1 MKRSIILATLLIAVL
16 VNSASAVGALFARRP
31 LSNDSMKT
39 LWLTNYNA
47 DVTITDQIAVTHVDQ
62 TFKNESGLQLE
73 GIFVFP
79 LPANAIVTE
88 LALWIN
94 GVRTVASV
102 KDRDTARQIFD
113 SLIRPRKDPALLQYM
128 GNNAFQLRVFP
139 IDPSGIH
146 QERRIEITY
155 AELLPYTLS
164 QVEYRFFLKTTGAS
178 PKPPQRFSL
187 SCALTT
193 QKKILSLNSPTHEGS
208 AGYYVTK
215 KSDFNYEGIFGN
227 ENAYSDKDF
236 RIVYKLESEGY
247 ALNNLTYVPKP
258 GTADAMF
265 FDSTGDDPYYVLWV
279 TTPDTVKVLK
289 KNVVF
294 IADISSSMA
303 GTRIVQLKNALK
315 SMVSL
320 LNEGDRFNIVVFSS
334 AVRAFKDDLV
344 AADASSITAAT
355 EFVDQLTEIGLT
367 NMEDAF
373 KLGLAASWS
382 DTTVNSTVFLTDGK
396 PTWPVSSTPQSVRD
410 TVKAYNKDGIAVYSF
425 GIGEEID
432 ETFLRTLAKENN
444 GAYTGIAV
452 DDSIASI
459 MTAFM
464 RMISYPLIKNCAI
477 NYGGLATSEVLP
489 NPLPNLLATA
499 QLTVLGRYKGSGS
512 YDITFSGKSSES
524 SISLP
529 QQLSFPQ
536 SEKSHPFIPRMWA
549 SAKISELLD
558 QIALY
563 GERAELKD
571 AVKKLGIKYGLVTP
585 YTSLIAIENT
595 GVKPGQVVEDK
606 THRVAG
612 RLTLTQNMPNPV
624 VTTTMLRY
632 AIPQRSTPQRVSIK
646 IYDARG
652 RLVRNLVD
660 EMTMGG
666 NFLVKWDANDGK
678 GKRVTAGLYFA
689 VLEANGA
696 RSMIQMRVL

>member
-1 MKRSIILATLLIAVL
+1 MNRCLVLGVLLVTMLAG
-16 VNSASAVGALFARRP
+16 SASAVGALFARRP

-62 TFKNESGLQLE
+62 TFRNETSQQLE

-113 SLIRPRKDPALLQYM
+113 SLIRPRVDPALLEYM
-128 GNNAFQLRVFP
+128 GNNSFQLRVFP
-139 IDPSGIH
+139 IDPSGVH

-178 PKPPQRFSL
+178 PKPPKRFSL
-187 SCALTT
+187 GYSLTT
-193 QKKILSLNSPTHEGS
+193 QKKILALTSPSHQGS

-215 KSDFNYEGIFGN
+215 KSDYGYEGVFGD
-227 ENAYSDKDF
+227 ENAFSDKDF
-236 RIVYKLESEGY
+236 RLTYKLESEGY

-258 GTADAMF
+258 GMPDAMF

-279 TTPDTVKVLK
+279 TTPDTVKILG

-294 IADISSSMA
+294 IADISSSMS
-303 GTRIVQLKNALK
+303 GTRIAQLKSALK
-315 SMVSL
+315 SMVAL
-320 LNEGDRFNIVVFSS
+320 LNPADLFNIVVFSS
-334 AVRAFKDDLV
+334 SARSFRADLV
-344 AADASSITAAT
+344 TATAA
-355 EFVDQLTEIGLT
+355 EKAAAAAFVDQLTEMGLT

-373 KLGLAASWS
+373 KLGLSSAWS
-382 DTTVNSTVFLTDGK
+382 DTTVNSAVFLTDGK

-410 TVKAYNKDGIAVYSF
+410 TVKAYNKAGIAVYSF
-425 GIGEEID
+425 GIGEEI
-432 ETFLRTLAKENN
+432 EEPFLRAVAKENN
-444 GAYTGIAV
+444 GTYAGISV

-477 NYGGLATSEVLP
+477 SYSGLATSEVLP

-499 QLTVLGRYKGSGS
+499 QLTVLGRYKGTGSWDVSFTGRSGAS
-512 YDITFSGKSSES
+512 PIT
-524 SISLP
+524 LT
-529 QQLSFPQ
+529 QRLAFPQ
-536 SEKSHPFIPRMWA
+536 GEKSHPFIPRMWA
-549 SAKISELLD
+549 SAKINALLD

-563 GERAELKD
+563 GERPELKD
-571 AVKKLGIKYGLVTP
+571 AVKRLGIKYGLVTP
-585 YTSLIAIENT
+585 YTSLIAIET
-595 GVKPGQVVEDK
+595 ATRPGQVVEDK
-606 THRVAG
+606 THKTPG
-612 RLTLTQNMPNPV
+612 RLALTPNLPNPV
-624 VTTTMLRY
+624 VTSTMLRY
-632 AIPQRSTPQRVSIK
+632 AVPVRSIPQRVSIK

-660 EMTMGG
+660 DMTMGG
-666 NFLVKWDANDGK
+666 NFMVKWDANDGK
-678 GKRVTAGLYFA
+678 GKRVTAGLYLA

-696 RSMIQMRVL
+696 RAMIRIRVV

>member
-1 MKRSIILATLLIAVL
+1 MKRSIILAALMIAVFI
-16 VNSASAVGALFARRP
+16 NSASAVGALFARRP
-31 LSNDSMKT
+31 GSNDSLKT

-62 TFKNESGLQLE
+62 TFKNESNQQLE

-94 GVRTVASV
+94 GVRTIASV

-139 IDPSGIH
+139 IDPSGVH

-155 AELLPYTLS
+155 AELLPYMLS
-164 QVEYRFFLKTTGAS
+164 QVEYRFFLKTTDAS

-187 SCALTT
+187 NYALTT
-193 QKKILSLNSPTHEGS
+193 QKKILSLSSPTHDGS
-208 AGYYVTK
+208 GGYYPTK
-215 KSDFNYEGIFGN
+215 HSDYNYTGIFGN

-236 RIVYKLESEGY
+236 KIVYKLESEGY

-265 FDSTGDDPYYVLWV
+265 FDSTGDDPYYVVWI
-279 TTPDTVKVLK
+279 TTPDTVKILK

-334 AVRAFKDDLV
+334 SARAFKDGLV
-344 AADASSITAAT
+344 AANESTKAEAT
-355 EFVDQLTEIGLT
+355 EFVNQLTEIGLT

-373 KLGLAASWS
+373 KLGLAAGWTDSS
-382 DTTVNSTVFLTDGK
+382 VNSAVFLTDGK
-396 PTWPVSSTPQSVRD
+396 PTWPVSSTTLSVRD
-410 TVKAYNKDGIAVYSF
+410 TVKAYNKAGISLYSF

-432 ETFLRTLAKENN
+432 ETFLRALAKENN
-444 GAYTGIAV
+444 GVYTGISV

-459 MTAFM
+459 MTSFM
-464 RMISYPLIKNCAI
+464 KMISYPLIKNCSI
-477 NYGGLATSEVLP
+477 NYGGLATSDVLP

-499 QLTVLGRYKGSGS
+499 QLTVLGRYKGTGTFN
-512 YDITFSGKSSES
+512 ITFSGKSGES
-524 SISLP
+524 SITLP
-529 QQLSFPQ
+529 QELTFPQ
-536 SEKSHPFIPRMWA
+536 SAKNHAFIPRMWA
-549 SAKISELLD
+549 SAKISALLD
-558 QIALY
+558 QIAIY

-595 GVKPGQVVEDK
+595 GVKPGQVIEDK
-606 THRVAG
+606 TQKVAARFALAG
-612 RLTLTQNMPNPV
+612 NMPNPV
-624 VTTTMLRY
+624 ITTTLLKYSIPSY
-632 AIPQRSTPQRVSIK
+632 ATAQRITLK

-652 RLVRNLVD
+652 RLVRSLVD
-660 EMTMGG
+660 EIGMGG
-666 NFLVKWDANDGK
+666 NFMVKWDAKDTK
-678 GKRVTAGLYFA
+678 GSRVTAGLYFA
-689 VLEANGA
+689 VLEAAGA
-696 RSMIQMRVL
+696 RAMIQIRVL

>member
-1 MKRSIILATLLIAVL
+1 MNRRIILAMLLIAVL
-16 VNSASAVGALFARRP
+16 INSVSAVGALFARRP
-31 LSNDSMKT
+31 LSNDSLRT

-62 TFKNESGLQLE
+62 TFKNESNQQLE

-94 GVRTVASV
+94 GARTVASV

-113 SLIRPRKDPALLQYM
+113 DLIRPRKDPALLQYM

-139 IDPSGIH
+139 IDPAGIH

-155 AELLPYTLS
+155 AELLPYMLS

-187 SCALTT
+187 SYILNT
-193 QKKILSLNSPTHEGS
+193 QKKILSLTSPSHESS
-208 AGYYVTK
+208 AGYFVTK
-215 KSDFNYEGIFGN
+215 KSDCGYEGIFGN

-265 FDSTGDDPYYVLWV
+265 FDSTGDDPYYVLWI
-279 TTPDTVKVLK
+279 TTPDTVSVLK

-303 GTRIVQLKNALK
+303 GQRIMQLKNALK
-315 SMVSL
+315 SMVNL

-334 AVRAFKDDLV
+334 SVRAFKDDLV
-344 AADASSITAAT
+344 AADASSKSAAM

-373 KLGLAASWS
+373 KLGLAAAWS
-382 DTTVNSTVFLTDGK
+382 DSAVNSAVFLTDGK

-410 TVKAYNKDGIAVYSF
+410 TVKAYNKAPVAVYSF

-432 ETFLRTLAKENN
+432 ETFLRTLAKENS

-459 MTAFM
+459 MTSFM
-464 RMISYPLIKNCAI
+464 KMISYPLIKNCALSY
-477 NYGGLATSEVLP
+477 NGLTTAEVLP

-499 QLTVLGRYKGSGS
+499 QLTVLGRFKGTGS
-512 YDITFSGKSSES
+512 YDVTFSGKSGTSP
-524 SISLP
+524 ISLT
-529 QQLSFPQ
+529 QRLSFPQ
-536 SEKSHPFIPRMWA
+536 SEKSHAFIPRMWA
-549 SAKISELLD
+549 SAKINALLE

-563 GERAELKD
+563 GERDELKD

-595 GVKPGQVVEDK
+595 GLKPGQVIEDK
-606 THRVAG
+606 TQRTHG
-612 RLTLTQNMPNPV
+612 RLTLAQNMPNPV

-632 AIPQRSTPQRVSIK
+632 AIPQHSTPQRISIR

-652 RLVRNLVD
+652 RLVRVLVD
-660 EMTMGG
+660 EMNMGG
-666 NFLVKWDANDGK
+666 NFIVKWDANDGK

>member
-1 MKRSIILATLLIAVL
+1 MKRTIVLATLLIAVL
-16 VNSASAVGALFARRP
+16 VNSVSAVGALFARRP

-62 TFKNESGLQLE
+62 TFKNESGMQLE

-113 SLIRPRKDPALLQYM
+113 NLIRPRTDPALLEYI

-187 SCALTT
+187 SYAFTT
-193 QKKILSLNSPTHEGS
+193 QKKILSLTSPTHEGS

-215 KSDFNYEGIFGN
+215 NNDFNYDGIFGN

-236 RIVYKLESEGY
+236 RIVYKLESAGY

-279 TTPDTVKVLK
+279 TTPDTVQVLR

-303 GTRIVQLKNALK
+303 GTRIVQLKKALK

-320 LNEGDRFNIVVFSS
+320 LNEGDRFNIIAFSS
-334 AVRAFKDDLV
+334 SARAFKDNLV
-344 AADASSITAAT
+344 DADAATKTAAA

-373 KLGLAASWS
+373 KLGLAAAWS

-396 PTWPVSSTPQSVRD
+396 PTWPVSSTPQTVRD
-410 TVKAYNKDGIAVYSF
+410 TVKACNKAGIAVYSF
-425 GIGEEID
+425 GVGEEID

-444 GAYTGIAV
+444 GMYTGIAK
-452 DDSIASI
+452 DDSISSI
-459 MTAFM
+459 MTSFM
-464 RMISYPLIKNCAI
+464 RMISFPLIKNCAI
-477 NYGGLATSEVLP
+477 NYNGLATAEVLP

-499 QLTVLGRYKGSGS
+499 QLTVLGRYKGTGR
-512 YDITFSGKSSES
+512 F
-524 SISLP
+524 
-529 QQLSFPQ
+529 
-536 SEKSHPFIPRMWA
+536 
-549 SAKISELLD
+549 
-558 QIALY
+558 LY
-563 GERAELKD
+563 GKIR
-571 AVKKLGIKYGLVTP
+571 
-585 YTSLIAIENT
+585 
-595 GVKPGQVVEDK
+595 
-606 THRVAG
+606 RVAHHFD
-612 RLTLTQNMPNPV
+612 RATFIS
-624 VTTTMLRY
+624 
-632 AIPQRSTPQRVSIK
+632 A
-646 IYDARG
+646 
-652 RLVRNLVD
+652 
-660 EMTMGG
+660 E
-666 NFLVKWDANDGK
+666 
-678 GKRVTAGLYFA
+678 
-689 VLEANGA
+689 
-696 RSMIQMRVL
+696 

>member
-1 MKRSIILATLLIAVL
+1 MKRCGVIGMLLVAILFQ
-16 VNSASAVGALFARRP
+16 SAPAVGALFARRP

-62 TFKNESGLQLE
+62 TFKNETAQQLE

-94 GVRTVASV
+94 GIRTVASV
-102 KDRDTARQIFD
+102 KDRDTARHIFD
-113 SLIRPRKDPALLQYM
+113 SLIRPRVDPALLEYM
-128 GNNAFQLRVFP
+128 GNNSFQLRVFP

-155 AELLPYTLS
+155 AELLPYALS

-178 PKPPQRFSL
+178 PKPPQRFFL
-187 SCALTT
+187 SYALTT
-193 QKKILSLNSPTHEGS
+193 QKKILALNSPTHEGS

-215 KSDFNYEGIFGN
+215 KSDTSYEGIFGN

-236 RIVYKLESEGY
+236 RIVYKLESDGY

-258 GTADAMF
+258 GTPEAMF
-265 FDSTGDDPYYVLWV
+265 FDSTGDDPYYVLWI

-303 GTRIVQLKNALK
+303 GTRIVQLKNALT
-315 SMVSL
+315 SMVNL
-320 LNEGDRFNIVVFSS
+320 LNAGDRFNIVVFSS
-334 AVRAFKDDLV
+334 SVRSFKENLV
-344 AADASSITAAT
+344 TADAATKAAAT
-355 EFVDQLTEIGLT
+355 EFVNQLTEIGLT

-373 KLGLAASWS
+373 KLGFAAAWS
-382 DTTVNSTVFLTDGK
+382 DSAVNSAVFLTDGK

-410 TVKAYNKDGIAVYSF
+410 TVKTYNKAGIAVYSF

-432 ETFLRTLAKENN
+432 ETFLRALAKENN
-444 GAYTGIAV
+444 GTYTGIAA

-459 MTAFM
+459 MTSFM
-464 RMISYPLIKNCAI
+464 KMISYPLIKNCAI
-477 NYGGLATSEVLP
+477 SYSGLATSEVLP

-499 QLTVLGRYKGSGS
+499 QLTVLGRYKGTGS
-512 YDITFSGKSSES
+512 WDVIFSGKTGSSPVT
-524 SISLP
+524 LT
-529 QQLSFPQ
+529 QRLSFPQ
-536 SEKSHPFIPRMWA
+536 SETNHAFIPRMWA
-549 SAKISELLD
+549 SAKINELLD

-563 GERAELKD
+563 GERPELKD

-585 YTSLIAIENT
+585 YTSLIAVENT
-595 GVKPGQVVEDK
+595 GVKPGRVIEDK
-606 THRVAG
+606 TKKAAVRMHLAANV
-612 RLTLTQNMPNPV
+612 PNPV
-624 VTTTMLRY
+624 VMSTMLRY
-632 AIPQRSTPQRVSIK
+632 SIPSHALPQRVSLK
-646 IYDARG
+646 IYDVRG

-660 EMTMGG
+660 EMTLGG
-666 NFLVKWDANDGK
+666 NFFVKWDALDVQ

-689 VLEANGA
+689 VLEAAGS
-696 RSMIQMRVL
+696 RTMIQMRVL